1 MPSAPISMAKHHTDL
16 RSFWIYALVLD
27 RDIFVGKT
35 TSPRISAVYS
45 RHRCSDVAATRGFL
59 DQEEAPSLHVLEEL
73 TCTGSEAYRHVL
85 AWLHWFEAAGYCS
98 INHTR
103 TAVSSEELYPP
114 TEEIYRKI
122 PQLPVEQ
129 ILEQTR
135 LTKPSDGNRKPP
147 RKLALLSQPRKQV
160 QMNLRMEEKDK
171 KRFDQFCR
179 KNDLKSREALGLL
192 LDQISKDHSHL
203 DQLLSDQKALRQEN
217 ETLKDKLA
225 VQQGQALPSKE
236 RQMEAYLRF
245 VKPIIAEYIRLIS
258 PQPED
263 HSLPAFPYKRF
274 QKQTTARYEYP
285 EEGTLLLTAEALLW
299 GRNRARFLVGQDE
312 DGNYRK
318 LRHYSRE
325 TFVGILP
332 WDYPSGIRWL
342 IGCRQASDGAMEI
355 AAAFPL
361 PPEKVEAQ
369 APLEKKPLRKAS
381 LDDLISKAKE
391 E

>member
-1 MPSAPISMAKHHTDL
+1 MAKHHTEL
-16 RSFWIYALVLD
+16 RSFRIYALVLE
-27 RDIFVGKT
+27 RDVFVGKT

-45 RHRCSDVAATRGFL
+45 RHRCGDVAATRGFL
-59 DQEEAPSLHVLEEL
+59 DQEEAPALHVLEEL
-73 TCTGSEAYRHVL
+73 TSTGADAYRHVL

-114 TEEIYRKI
+114 TEEILRQL

-135 LTKPSDGNRKPP
+135 LAKPSDGNRKPP
-147 RKLALLSQPRKQV
+147 RKFLSLLQPEKQV
-160 QMNLRMEEKDK
+160 QMNLRMTEKDK
-171 KRFDQFCR
+171 KQLDQFCR
-179 KNDLKSREALGLL
+179 KNGLKAREALGLL
-192 LDQISKDHSHL
+192 LDQISKDHAHL
-203 DQLLSDQKALRQEN
+203 DHLLSNQKTLRHEN
-217 ETLKDKLA
+217 EALKDKLA
-225 VQQGQALPSKE
+225 VQQGQALSPKE

-299 GRNRARFLVGQDE
+299 GRNRARFLVGQDD

-318 LRHYSRE
+318 LRYYPKER
-325 TFVGILP
+325 FVGALP
-332 WDYPSGIRWL
+332 WDYPAGTRWM
-342 IGCRQASDGAMEI
+342 IGCRQVSDGAVEI

-361 PPEKVEAQ
+361 PPGKVEIETSPKKE
-369 APLEKKPLRKAS
+369 PLPKPS
-381 LDDLISKAKE
+381 LDDLISQAKGR
-391 E
+391 